1 MKISKKK
8 LQQIIK
14 EELEMAQNS
23 SDAPYSGPKE
33 GVKKDDLE
41 GDQVKEQLFNI
52 AKYALAMQKVLKDEQ
67 ELEGWVQSKITL
79 AQDYLGKVKHHLE
92 YELQID
98 MPEPSVEEINKLME
112 KEEEPETQEN
122 AYAGQGKFYYDV

>member
-1 MKISKKK
+1 
-8 LQQIIK
+8 
-14 EELEMAQNS
+14 
-23 SDAPYSGPKE
+23 
-33 GVKKDDLE
+33 
-41 GDQVKEQLFNI
+41 
-52 AKYALAMQKVLKDEQ
+52 MQKALKDEQ